1 MHMYE
6 RDQKLLEDKLA
17 KIDEDKNMRSDEKEK
32 KKSELMNEEEPKFRF
47 PNTKR
52 INTFD
57 HYAKYCKT
65 KNASHV
71 SMLIRPIIIEKVGFD
86 LFSEVEDWLIKLLF
100 CGVAV
105 YSKDEKSSYYLNK
118 VE

>member
-47 PNTKR
+47 PDTKR

-57 HYAKYCKT
+57 HYTKYCKA

-105 YSKDEKSSYYLNK
+105 YSKHEKSSYYLNK
-118 VE
+118 V